1 MRRRF
6 YLLAAVIV
14 VALVAASGWVAL
26 RRSFVADIVRAG
38 AETRLSAALGQRV
51 NIGEIGLSLTPRPS
65 FTGSDVRVGAADQ
78 LAPAVRLDRIRIV
91 PRLRSFFSDTIQIQ
105 EIRLDGFT
113 VSILR
118 DPDGRWH
125 VPAAFPAP
133 SQNASTGVAIDRV
146 RIAGGRLR
154 VFDGPIG
161 GAAREASSIDDIQ
174 AEMLIESAGLH
185 LRPLRGRVGGA
196 AIDGEANVAPRSVR
210 LSFDAPTIADAD
222 LPPLLGLLGTGR
234 PAVVRLDEP
243 AAASVSVSIDR
254 GSSRLTGKGT
264 LRAPAL
270 TVEPLRLQRLEAP
283 FTVAGSQLSFTP
295 TTFVLNG
302 GSHSGRVTLALDA
315 DPPRWSADSR
325 VEALDVGALLDTLAT
340 RDARIDG
347 TGRIDAKLQGRV
359 EQSFVSGME
368 GRAHLLISNGVLHG
382 FPLLAAVNRALRLGG
397 AESNDTRFERLSAT
411 LAIARAAAVTDDLVM
426 NAGHVRVEVSGRI
439 GFDRALDLR
448 GSALVSADRVAAAV
462 ASVRELAR
470 LRNARGEIEL
480 PLTIAG
486 TLDSPRFALDVE
498 AAIRQGVRDELM
510 RRLRGI
516 IRREPEEWP

>member
-1 MRRRF
+1 
-6 YLLAAVIV
+6 LAVLIAMAI
-14 VALVAASGWVAL
+14 VAAGGWVAL
-26 RRSFVADIVRAG
+26 RRSLVADIVRAG

-51 NIGEIGLSLTPRPS
+51 TVGEIGLSLTPRPS
-65 FTGSDVRVGAADQ
+65 FTGSDVRVGPADQ
-78 LAPAVRLDRIRIV
+78 LAPAVRLDRIRLV
-91 PRLRSFFSDTIQIQ
+91 PRLRSFFSDTIQIP

-118 DPDGRWH
+118 EPDGRWR

-133 SQNASTGVAIDRV
+133 SQDASTGVVIDRV

-161 GAAREASSIDDIQ
+161 GAVRETSTIDDIQ
-174 AEMLIESAGLH
+174 ADVLIDTAGLH

-196 AIDGEANVAPRSVR
+196 EISGEANVAPRAVR
-210 LSFDAPTIADAD
+210 LSFDAPAIADAD
-222 LPPLLGLLGTGR
+222 LPALLGLLGAVR

-264 LRAPAL
+264 IRSPSV
-270 TVEPLRLQRLEAP
+270 TVEPLRLQRVEAP
-283 FTVAGSQLSFTP
+283 LTIAGSQLTFTP
-295 TTFVLNG
+295 TTFLLNG

-325 VEALDVGALLDTLAT
+325 LEALDVGALLDTLAG

-347 TGRIDAKLQGRV
+347 IGQVDAKLHGRV

-382 FPLLAAVNRALRLGG
+382 FPLIAAVNRALRLGG
-397 AESNDTRFERLSAT
+397 AENNDTRFERLSAT
-411 LAIARAAAVTDDLVM
+411 LAIARGAAVTDDLVM
-426 NAGHVRVEVSGRI
+426 NAGHIRVEVSGRI
-439 GFDRALDLR
+439 RFDRALDLR
-448 GSALVSADRVAAAV
+448 GSALVSADRVSAAV

-470 LRNARGEIEL
+470 LRNARGEIEV
-480 PLTIAG
+480 PLTIGG
-486 TLDSPRFALDVE
+486 TLDSPKFALDVE
-498 AAIRQGVRDELM
+498 AAIRHGVRDELM

-516 IRREPEEWP
+516 IRRKPEEKP